1 MSNRAIKLIEIK
13 KKITM
18 LPGHKLDEV
27 DDSLSFIL
35 SRYRREGKKN
45 IQMQG
50 INKIHLQNKSREVKS
65 DLQNMRRL
73 G

>member
-1 MSNRAIKLIEIK
+1 LSNRAIKLIEIK

-18 LPGHKLDEV
+18 LPGHKRDEV

-50 INKIHLQNKSREVKS
+50 INKIHLQNKSREVKG